1 MSSCETL
8 RAFGRRCHG
17 RQGLPTPRRR
27 PEQAGRSRTLSWML
41 AATGGVL
48 LGLLLFSAIDAL
60 DDLAGAVH
68 LLA

>member
-1 MSSCETL
+1 
-8 RAFGRRCHG
+8 
-17 RQGLPTPRRR
+17 
-27 PEQAGRSRTLSWML
+27 ML
-41 AATGGVL
+41 AAVCGLL